1 MGSPCDHIH
10 SPLYNDALQLSV
22 KGVITHV
29 PVCVPQRHC
38 SIPTD
43 KVTTHRLH
51 HFRTLTCTQGPIK
64 TVKNPFYPARSH
76 YNLQR
81 TIPEVSV
88 GNTARSQDDTIRRHG
103 ICMSCIARQGIHML
117 CKAFSVVGPPRILQL
132 HNLDEMDLC
141 QMANV
146 QNESILWRS
155 CA

>member
-1 MGSPCDHIH
+1 MQP
-10 SPLYNDALQLSV
+10 N
-22 KGVITHV
+22 
-29 PVCVPQRHC
+29 
-38 SIPTD
+38 
-43 KVTTHRLH
+43 
-51 HFRTLTCTQGPIK
+51 PIE

-81 TIPEVSV
+81 TIRSVSV

-117 CKAFSVVGPPRILQL
+117 CKAFSVVGPPPPPPLLQL

-141 QMANV
+141 QTANL
-146 QNESILWRS
+146 QSESILWRS